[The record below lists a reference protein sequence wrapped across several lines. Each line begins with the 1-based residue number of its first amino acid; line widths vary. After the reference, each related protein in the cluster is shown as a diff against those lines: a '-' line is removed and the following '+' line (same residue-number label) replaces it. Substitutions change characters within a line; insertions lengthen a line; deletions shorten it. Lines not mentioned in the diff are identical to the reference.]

1 MIALFLVDV
10 RQRLSV
16 EYVAIVV
23 RLAADEVIQLLSLE
37 HDGSSC
43 RVGLAGSHD
52 GVKRRER
59 RAIDIRR
66 FAGSVSATRGTAQM
80 GGDGCGRY
88 PYD

>member
-37 HDGSSC
+37 HDGPP
-43 RVGLAGSHD
+43 VVWVWQAVMTG
-52 GVKRRER
+52 
-59 RAIDIRR
+59 
-66 FAGSVSATRGTAQM
+66 
-80 GGDGCGRY
+80 
-88 PYD
+88 